1 MPGFSGSS
9 QLIPTSPPESGVA
22 KRLGRLSLKLTVQTC
37 QDVEPQKDMLFS
49 NQWFSGAKMLV
60 SGGGGKNEQV
70 IIYIDIIYLID
81 QCDNQSESFDEYTI
95 QNQNIKTSS
104 IQNG

>member
-1 MPGFSGSS
+1 
-9 QLIPTSPPESGVA
+9 
-22 KRLGRLSLKLTVQTC
+22 
-37 QDVEPQKDMLFS
+37 
-49 NQWFSGAKMLV
+49 MLV